1 MPTEY
6 AIEMKGITKTF
17 GSVVANRDVELNVRQ
32 GEILALLGEN
42 GSGKTTLMNMLS
54 GIYKPDSG
62 TILVNGRQ
70 AVINS
75 PEDAKR
81 LGIGMVHQHFKL
93 VDIFSAADNIW
104 LGDEKSGPILK
115 KDRYAVIQE
124 MARKFGFDI
133 DPRKKVYNMAVSE
146 KQTLEIIKVLYYGA
160 KVIILDEPTAVL
172 TVQET
177 AKLFDV
183 LRRMKAEGHAI
194 IIITHKLKEILEISD
209 RVTILRAGKLITTKN
224 TAETDAAELA
234 RLMVGRQVQFEVQ
247 GAKPVAADAPVLL
260 EVKDAELRRRGMQ
273 LLRGLSLQ
281 VHAGE
286 IFGICGVEGNGQT
299 ELIEAITGIGQLS
312 AGQVLL
318 NGQPVHK
325 PTPTKMADRGLAH
338 IPEDRGLRGLV
349 ADFSIRD
356 NSILGYQRSRRFSR
370 RGVLDKKAIEMHTRQ
385 IISDYRVK
393 VGSIDDTA
401 ASLSGG
407 NQQKVVIGRALSQDP
422 DVIIAAQPTRG
433 VDIGAIEYIH
443 QKLIEMKNAGK
454 AILLISA
461 ELDEV
466 LGLSDQVGVLY
477 RGRIVATGAPADFD
491 EQTLG
496 LLMTGYHKD
505 TEKEERPCL
514 ETLHSAFA
522 KS

>member
-1 MPTEY
+1 MDFVQ
-6 AIEMKGITKTF
+6 MRGITKIF
-17 GSVVANRDVELNVRQ
+17 GKVVANDRVDFSVKK
-32 GEILALLGEN
+32 GEIHSLLGEN
-42 GSGKTTLMNMLS
+42 GAGKTTLMRMLYGMS
-54 GIYKPDSG
+54 VPDEGSIILNGSPVTLKSPSSAIEQGIS
-62 TILVNGRQ
+62 
-70 AVINS
+70 
-75 PEDAKR
+75 
-81 LGIGMVHQHFKL
+81 MVHQHFMLADPMTVTENIVLGYEPRKGPFFDRKKAEQQVAEL
-93 VDIFSAADNIW
+93 SARYGLQIDPKATV
-104 LGDEKSGPILK
+104 GDLSVGNKQRVEILK
-115 KDRYAVIQE
+115 ALY
-124 MARKFGFDI
+124 RKCD
-133 DPRKKVYNMAVSE
+133 
-146 KQTLEIIKVLYYGA
+146 LL
-160 KVIILDEPTAVL
+160 ILDEPTAVL
-172 TVQET
+172 TPLEV
-177 AKLFDV
+177 KDLFAV
-183 LRRMKAEGHAI
+183 LRSLKEDGKTI

-224 TAETDAAELA
+224 TAETDAVELA

-273 LLRGLSLQ
+273 LLSGLSLQ

-385 IISDYRVK
+385 IVSDYRVK